1 MLVSVKPNQ
10 YSIERISNVILSFE
24 VLCLDDIVNYL
35 FIQQGLLFLSFCLHR
50 YVFKKNHC
58 HSIVIEGGKLV
69 KIEGF
74 ELLEDLCYH
83 KEYLWAK
90 KEDEKIKIGI
100 IDFAQK
106 QLHDIVYVELPS
118 VGDTLT
124 QNEPFGT
131 LESVKAVSDLI
142 APVSGTVE
150 AVNEELESKPELLNE
165 DPYGEG
171 WLLIVVPSNLDAD
184 LKTLLNFDAAVE
196 WHKELV
202 KGG

>member
-1 MLVSVKPNQ
+1 LVKVDD
-10 YSIERISNVILSFE
+10 FE
-24 VLCLDDIVNYL
+24 VPENL
-35 FIQQGLLFLSFCLHR
+35 F
-50 YVFKKNHC
+50 
-58 HSIVIEGGKLV
+58 
-69 KIEGF
+69 
-74 ELLEDLCYH
+74 YH
-83 KEYLWAK
+83 KEYLWVNVESGK
-90 KEDEKIKIGI
+90 VKIGM

-118 VGDTLT
+118 VGDTIT

-142 APVSGTVE
+142 APLNGTIE

-171 WLLIVVPSNLDAD
+171 WILTVVPSNLDED
-184 LKTLLNFDAAVE
+184 LKAILNFDAAVE

-202 KGG
+202 KEG